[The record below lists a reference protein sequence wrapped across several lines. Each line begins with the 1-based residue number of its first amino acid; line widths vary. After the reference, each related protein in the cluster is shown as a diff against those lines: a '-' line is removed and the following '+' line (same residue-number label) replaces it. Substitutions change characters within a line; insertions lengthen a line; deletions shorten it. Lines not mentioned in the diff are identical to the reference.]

1 MYISI
6 MAKKK
11 SRFTKTMVWLNN
23 IPARRDEN
31 GRLMLLPAE
40 NGKPEK
46 SPKEIATAFKEAA
59 DYMIRNKFP
68 GILS

>member
-1 MYISI
+1 

-11 SRFTKTMVWLNN
+11 SRFTKTMAWLNN
-23 IPARRDEN
+23 IPARTNED
-31 GRLMLLPAE
+31 GRLQLLPAE

-46 SPKEIATAFKEAA
+46 SVKEISSAFKKAA
-59 DYMIRNKFP
+59 KYMIRNKFP

>member
-1 MYISI
+1 

-11 SRFTKTMVWLNN
+11 SRFTKTMDWLNN
-23 IPARRDEN
+23 IPARIDEN

-46 SPKEIATAFKEAA
+46 SPKEIASAFKKAA
-59 DYMIRNKFP
+59 EYSIKNKFP